1 MTAGH
6 PGLPGP
12 CASQHG
18 AAGTGPS
25 LSRESTLTGPFR
37 RSASRPASVRLL
49 APVVLAAAVAAAGCG
64 TTSAAPTPSSSAKGG
79 TSSFRQCLENH
90 GVTPPAGRPSG
101 GTPHARPTGAASNSF
116 RKAIQACGGSFGGG
130 GLGGGG
136 FGGGGLG
143 GGLGGGGG

>member
-6 PGLPGP
+6 PGLPGL
-12 CASQHG
+12 CADRRS

-25 LSRESTLTGPFR
+25 LSRESILTGPFR

-49 APVVLAAAVAAAGCG
+49 APVVLAVAVVAAGCG
-64 TTSAAPTPSSSAKGG
+64 TTSAAPTPSSSARGG

-90 GVTPPAGRPSG
+90 GVTPPTGRPSG

-130 GLGGGG
+130 GFGGRG
-136 FGGGGLG
+136 FGGG
-143 GGLGGGGG
+143 